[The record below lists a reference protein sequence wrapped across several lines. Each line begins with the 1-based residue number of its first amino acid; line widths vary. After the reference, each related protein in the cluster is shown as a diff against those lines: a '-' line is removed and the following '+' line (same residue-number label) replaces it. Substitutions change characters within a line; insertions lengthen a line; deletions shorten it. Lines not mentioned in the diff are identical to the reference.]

1 VADVASFDL
10 VDQPWIPCIDL
21 EGKRD
26 LYSLRQILCDA
37 ASLREIADDSP
48 LVTVSLHRLLLA
60 ILYRCCGPSSFA
72 EWCDLWQQRAWD
84 RDAVSM
90 YLDTYRE
97 KGRFDLFDATRP
109 FYGVPRMDDVKDY
122 HPITRLQFDRA
133 SGNNPA
139 IFDHSMNANAN
150 AVSPDVAA
158 RHLIAYQAFAVA
170 GGVSQP
176 FNLSDGL
183 LTKGYTVLA
192 IGNNLF
198 ETLCLNL
205 IPATRNRPIPTE
217 DESIGDRPFWEQ
229 DTLIEPEREGTVP
242 LGYADYLTW
251 QSRRIFL
258 EPVGNPPQVRRC
270 QVQQNLKMH
279 YDLATGQPLDPFKS
293 YRKNKEERFVVRNLA
308 PERGVWRDSDVLF
321 QPQTK
326 DGEYRPPLVF
336 NHLVQVYRAAK
347 RIGANTVYQFDVYG
361 CALTKG
367 REPIVF
373 WRHERL
379 PLPLAYLDDD
389 DLYLLLT
396 QALQFAESVGRT
408 LERAGQRFAELV
420 FVPDAQYV
428 PKKTDARIV
437 GRRHDIDKLLET
449 LALGQ
454 QYWASLEMP
463 FAAFLGAQ
471 ATGDE
476 TAFSQWGEVVMQA
489 ARRDFRVIIASLDGS
504 TRMLRANVG
513 AERLFN
519 IRLKKNREDAGLLV
533 AEGGNDNGH

>member
-1 VADVASFDL
+1 MASFDL

-26 LYSLRQILCDA
+26 LYSLRQTLCDA

-84 RDAVSM
+84 RDAVGV
-90 YLDTYRE
+90 YLETYRE

-122 HPITRLQFDRA
+122 HPITRLQFERA

-139 IFDHSMNANAN
+139 IFDHSMNADAN

-205 IPATRNRPIPTE
+205 IPATRNRPIPTA
-217 DESIGDRPFWEQ
+217 DERIGDRPFWEQ
-229 DTLIEPEREGTVP
+229 DTLIKPEREGTVP

-321 QPQTK
+321 QPQIRG
-326 DGEYRPPLVF
+326 GEYHPPLVF
-336 NHLVQVYRAAK
+336 NHLIQVYRAAK
-347 RIGANTVYQFDVYG
+347 RISANTVYQFDVYG

-379 PLPLAYLDDD
+379 PLPLRYLEDAGV
-389 DLYLLLT
+389 YLQL
-396 QALQFAESVGRT
+396 QHALKFAESVGSA
-408 LERAGQRFAELV
+408 LRAATRVLASTIYA
-420 FVPDAQYV
+420 PDPAQKAD
-428 PKKTDARIV
+428 PKDVKN
-437 GRRHDIDKLLET
+437 LLLT
-449 LALGQ
+449 LAPGE
-454 QYWASLEMP
+454 QYWASLEQP
-463 FAAFLGAQ
+463 FSRFLVAQ
-471 ATGDE
+471 ADE
-476 TAFSQWGEVVMQA
+476 EEPGEARQAFRIWGQVVERA
-489 ARRDFRVIIASLDGS
+489 AREDFQRGIENVGDSARV
-504 TRMLRANVG
+504 LRATVA
-513 AERLFN
+513 AEKVFN
-519 IRLKKNREDAGLLV
+519 RRLKESKEAAGLLREQGE
-533 AEGGNDNGH
+533 ADEH